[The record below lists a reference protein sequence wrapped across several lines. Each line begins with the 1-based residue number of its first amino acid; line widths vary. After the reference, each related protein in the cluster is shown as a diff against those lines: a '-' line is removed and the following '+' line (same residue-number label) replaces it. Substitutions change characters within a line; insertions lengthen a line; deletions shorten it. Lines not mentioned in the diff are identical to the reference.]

1 MITKTKKR
9 AHIKPILKS
18 LHWLPIKY
26 RIIFKVLLLVF
37 KSFQGNAPE
46 YILDMLPSYTPLRH
60 LRSAGSNLLIRQM
73 KKTKKNYGHN
83 FSYFAQKHWNR
94 LPVNIRLAQTLDSFK
109 GALKT
114 HLFTNACIK
123 YYWRTSTFHLTQY
136 SAALHPFTYRHTDN
150 WYSHPISYIYLSFL
164 LILSCVSLSH

>member
-1 MITKTKKR
+1 MPLINQPSKEILVHSFITSRLDYCNSLFTGLPKQELNKLQLIQNATARMITKTKKR

-123 YYWRTSTFHLTQY
+123 YY
-136 SAALHPFTYRHTDN
+136 
-150 WYSHPISYIYLSFL
+150 
-164 LILSCVSLSH
+164 